1 MAARRLIAI
10 AGTAAAALLLAAPM
24 AGAAPKKGLEFSVSC
39 PGLDTFDVV
48 TPPGNGAFTPAF
60 GPNGVAISYRLTGT
74 VTVNGEVVEMFDDI
88 KPAPVPSSALTCAF
102 QTTFEDPEGNDVMIA
117 GTAVVVLRP

>member
-10 AGTAAAALLLAAPM
+10 AGTAAAALLFAAPM
-24 AGAAPKKGLEFSVSC
+24 AGAAPKNGLVFSVSC
-39 PGLDTFDVV
+39 PGLGTFDVV

-88 KPAPVPSSALTCAF
+88 KPARVPSSAVTCTF
-102 QTTFEDPEGNDVMIA
+102 ETTFEDPGGNDVMIA
-117 GTAVVVLRP
+117 GTALVVLRP